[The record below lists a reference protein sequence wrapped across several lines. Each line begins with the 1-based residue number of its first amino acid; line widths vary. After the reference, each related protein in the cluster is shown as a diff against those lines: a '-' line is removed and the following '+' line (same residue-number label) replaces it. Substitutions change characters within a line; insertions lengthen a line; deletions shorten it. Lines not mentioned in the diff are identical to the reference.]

1 MDKVAIYIVSTGHL
15 KCHISEL
22 VVTVY
27 SCISGIFM
35 LFGTFV
41 KDTNLG
47 HALVS
52 HISVPKSIE
61 RFKQS
66 LRMPITQFAIGQFFS
81 RRPVDYNQ
89 YQFYNLIKLESA
101 YL

>member
-15 KCHISEL
+15 KCLIAEL

-27 SCISGIFM
+27 SCISGIFT

-41 KDTNLG
+41 KDTYLG
-47 HALVS
+47 YALVF

-61 RFKQS
+61 IFKQT
-66 LRMPITQFAIGQFFS
+66 LRIPITQFAIRHFF